1 MDEDSINSPTRETKI
16 LISEFLER
24 NSASPFQENV
34 IGYIS
39 GYVVRMTRKV
49 LKCEECINSLYSEYG
64 GAHPT
69 ALKLLF
75 SKTRGGLIIP
85 SKDVTDLCLITNK
98 YFKNSDINLKL
109 KHQDE
114 RLALRILNDL
124 NISGLFPAL
133 HDHQFHTEIH
143 NNHIYK
149 LAKTVIKCFIKIKFS
164 QIAKQINESNTT
176 HIRQQL
182 SRLIIFRH
190 E

>member
-1 MDEDSINSPTRETKI
+1 MDEDDINSPNRETKA
-16 LISEFLER
+16 LISEFLEQ
-24 NSASPFQENV
+24 NPTSPFQENV

-39 GYVVRMTRKV
+39 GYVVRMTQKIV
-49 LKCEECINSLYSEYG
+49 KCNECINSLYSEYG

-75 SKTRGGLIIP
+75 KKTRGGLVIP
-85 SKDVTDLCLITNK
+85 SKDVTDLCLVTNK
-98 YFKNSDINLKL
+98 YFKNADINLKL

-114 RLALRILNDL
+114 RLALSILNDL

-133 HDHQFHTEIH
+133 HDHQFDTEID

-149 LAKTVIKCFIKIKFS
+149 LAKTIIKCFIKIKFS
-164 QIAKQINESNTT
+164 QISREINESNTT